1 MYIFLQY
8 KLSESSNLKELS
20 SEFEH
25 NPNVLRYL
33 NIKID
38 KLGVQDTFALGAE
51 TEFLFKKYGIS
62 VDAILQLYDNMTKKE
77 L

>member
-1 MYIFLQY
+1 MISIENHNVIGGLGSL
-8 KLSESSNLKELS
+8 LSEIIAENG
-20 SEFEH
+20 
-25 NPNVLRYL
+25 L

-38 KLGVQDTFALGAE
+38 KLGVQDTFAQGAE

-62 VDAILQLYDNMTKKE
+62 VDAIIQLYDNMAEKE